1 MQYQLPINMKK
12 LLFLILIFFVFN
24 AKLFSQ
30 PIEINVINELNFGEI
45 VQTEGKDIS
54 KTSSSAAK
62 YTVISDKKRHVYI
75 DLILPTHFT
84 NGGHTV
90 PVTFDATRTGWSK
103 TNNAA
108 TSTSFNPHQ
117 QLHVQ
122 VTQNN
127 APIYIW
133 LGGVINTTS
142 LTEPGPY
149 TGTITVKVTLN
160 P

>member
-1 MQYQLPINMKK
+1 MKK
-12 LLFLILIFFVFN
+12 IILILLFFIIN
-24 AKLFSQ
+24 AKLFAQ
-30 PIEINVINELNFGEI
+30 PIKINVINELNFGEI
-45 VQTEGKDIS
+45 VQTEGSDIS

-62 YTVISDKKRHVYI
+62 YTVVSDKKRHVYI
-75 DLILPTHFT
+75 DLLLPTNFT
-84 NGGHTV
+84 NGAYTV
-90 PVTFDATRTGWSK
+90 PVTFDATRTGWSM
-103 TNNAA
+103 TNNPA
-108 TSTSFNPHQ
+108 TSTSFDPHQ

-133 LGGVINTTS
+133 LGGTLNTTS
-142 LTEPGPY
+142 MTEPGPY